1 MLGFLDIVQ
10 RPGLSCLGLMW
21 IKINQDSL
29 VALIGKFHNRIVRQG
44 SLTNPAFVI
53 KEDQFFDLVN
63 FIT

>member
-1 MLGFLDIVQ
+1 
-10 RPGLSCLGLMW
+10 MW

-29 VALIGKFHNRIVRQG
+29 VALIGKFHSRIARQG
-44 SLTNPAFVI
+44 GLANPAFVI